1 MTVIT
6 RFAPS
11 PTGMLHIGGARTAL
25 FNYLFARHM
34 GGQFKLRIEDTDA
47 ARNSEAAYSAIV
59 DGLKWLGLTL
69 DGDIV
74 YQSKN
79 ADRHR
84 EVALELVKRGQA
96 YYCYT
101 TPEELAQQRAAA
113 EAKGEVFKYD
123 RKWRPQESPSPQRG
137 EDGKGA
143 DLSDILPGS
152 PPPTLPP
159 MGGGNVP
166 VPPLDIK
173 PSIRIKAPL
182 SGEVVVRDA
191 VQGDVVFGADALD
204 DLVILRSDGTPT
216 YNLAVVVDDHDMGI
230 THIIRGDDHLNNA
243 GRQSVIYSAMGWDI
257 PVFAHIPL
265 IHGADGAKLSKR
277 HGATS
282 TTEYAA
288 MGYLPE
294 AMRNYLARL
303 GWSHGDDEIFSDAQ
317 AIEWFTLEHIG
328 KAPAR
333 LDFAKL
339 NHVNAHYLRAT
350 PAEKLA
356 EMIMPQLCPTLPN
369 SPPEG
374 ESTRSFNASVGG
386 HTSKESPDDVVNA
399 TSAPPLGGSYGALG
413 VSELQFLVAAIES
426 VKSKASTLVEL
437 REQLAFY
444 LTAPAAYDEK
454 AAAMLAKNGA
464 NIALILPTLEALAEP
479 WSAESVK
486 AVIHSVSEQTGKKIG
501 ELMPPLR
508 AAIVGAMSGP
518 DMPDAMAILGKGE
531 TISRLKRA
539 NGA

>member
-47 ARNSEAAYSAIV
+47 ARNSDAAYSAIV
-59 DGLKWLGLTL
+59 DGLKWLGLTF

-79 ADRHR
+79 AQRHR
-84 EVALELVKRGQA
+84 EVALELVTRGQA

-101 TPEELAQQRAAA
+101 TPEQLAEQRAAA
-113 EAKGEVFKYD
+113 EAKGEIFKYD
-123 RKWRPQESPSPQRG
+123 RRWRDTRET
-137 EDGKGA
+137 
-143 DLSDILPGS
+143 
-152 PPPTLPP
+152 PPT
-159 MGGGNVP
+159 GVQ
-166 VPPLDIK
+166 

-216 YNLAVVVDDHDMGI
+216 YNLAVVVDDHDMGV
-230 THIIRGDDHLNNA
+230 THVIRGDDHLNNA
-243 GRQSVIYSAMGWDI
+243 GRQSVIYAAMGWEI

-303 GWSHGDDEIFSDAQ
+303 GWGHGDDEIFSDAQ

-328 KAPAR
+328 SSPAR

-350 PAEKLA
+350 PATTLA
-356 EMIMPQLCPTLPN
+356 AL
-369 SPPEG
+369 
-374 ESTRSFNASVGG
+374 
-386 HTSKESPDDVVNA
+386 
-399 TSAPPLGGSYGALG
+399 LG
-413 VSELQFLVAAIES
+413 VDAHYAAAIES
-426 VKSKASTLVEL
+426 VKSKASTLLEL
-437 REQLAFY
+437 KEQLAFY
-444 LTAPAAYDEK
+444 ITAPTSYDEK

-464 NIALILPTLEALAEP
+464 NIALILPALEALAEP
-479 WSAESVK
+479 WSAEGVK
-486 AVIHSVSEQTGKKIG
+486 AAIHDIAQQTGKKIG

-508 AAIVGAMSGP
+508 AAIVGAMNGP
-518 DMPDAMAILGKGE
+518 DMPDAIAILGKTE
-531 TISRLKRA
+531 SITRLKRA
-539 NGA
+539 NNA

>member
-25 FNYLFARHM
+25 FNYLFAKHM
-34 GGQFKLRIEDTDA
+34 GGMFRLRIEDTDA
-47 ARNSEAAYSAIV
+47 ARNSDAAYQAII
-59 DGLKWLGLTL
+59 DGLHWLGLTV

-79 ADRHR
+79 ATRHR
-84 EVALELVKRGQA
+84 EVAEELVKRGEA

-101 TPEELAQQRAAA
+101 TADELKAQREAA
-113 EAKGEVFKYD
+113 EAKGEPFKYD
-123 RKWRPQESPSPQRG
+123 RRWRDTSET
-137 EDGKGA
+137 
-143 DLSDILPGS
+143 
-152 PPPTLPP
+152 PPAGTPA
-159 MGGGNVP
+159 
-166 VPPLDIK
+166 
-173 PSIRIKAPL
+173 SIRIKAPL
-182 SGEVVVRDA
+182 AGEVIVRDV
-191 VQGDVVFGADALD
+191 VQGDVRFAASELD

-230 THIIRGDDHLNNA
+230 THVVRGDDHLNNA
-243 GRQSVIYSAMGWDI
+243 GRQSVIYAAMGWDI
-257 PVFAHIPL
+257 PTFAHIPL

-288 MGYLPE
+288 MGYLPV

-303 GWSHGDDEIFSDAQ
+303 GWGHGDDEIFSDAE

-339 NHVNAHYLRAT
+339 NHVNAHYLRAL
-350 PAEKLA
+350 PGAELA
-356 EMIMPQLCPTLPN
+356 ACM
-369 SPPEG
+369 G
-374 ESTRSFNASVGG
+374 VDARY
-386 HTSKESPDDVVNA
+386 A
-399 TSAPPLGGSYGALG
+399 T
-413 VSELQFLVAAIES
+413 AIES

-437 REQLAFY
+437 KAQLSFY
-444 LTAPAAYDEK
+444 LTAPTAYDEK
-454 AAAMLAKNGA
+454 ATAMLAKNGA
-464 NIALILPTLEALAEP
+464 NIGLVLPALEALGEP

-486 AVIHSVSEQTGKKIG
+486 AAIHAVAEQSGKKIG

-518 DMPDAMAILGKGE
+518 DIPDAMAILGKAE
-531 TISRLKRA
+531 SLSRLTRA
-539 NGA
+539 QA

>member
-34 GGQFKLRIEDTDA
+34 GGQFKLRVEDTDA
-47 ARNSEAAYSAIV
+47 ARNSEASYQAIL
-59 DGLKWLGLTL
+59 DGLKWLGVSY
-69 DGDIV
+69 DGEVI
-74 YQSKN
+74 YQRLN
-79 ADRHR
+79 EARHR
-84 EVALELVKRGQA
+84 EVALELVKRGGA

-101 TPEELAQQRAAA
+101 TPEELAEQRAAA
-113 EAKGEVFKYD
+113 EAKGEAFKYD
-123 RKWRPQESPSPQRG
+123 RKWRDSNET
-137 EDGKGA
+137 
-143 DLSDILPGS
+143 
-152 PPPTLPP
+152 PPA
-159 MGGGNVP
+159 GV
-166 VPPLDIK
+166 K

-182 SGEVVVRDA
+182 TGEVVVKDA
-191 VQGDVVFGADALD
+191 VQGDVHFGPDALD

-216 YNLAVVVDDHDMGI
+216 YNLAVVVDDHDMGV
-230 THIIRGDDHLNNA
+230 THVIRGDDHLNNA
-243 GRQSVIYSAMGWDI
+243 GRQSVIYQAMGWDV

-277 HGATS
+277 HGATG

-303 GWSHGDDEIFSDAQ
+303 GWGHGDDEIFSDAQ

-328 KAPAR
+328 KAPSR

-339 NHVNAHYLRAT
+339 NHVNAHYIRLKTGAELAALLDVPAT
-350 PAEKLA
+350 MA
-356 EMIMPQLCPTLPN
+356 
-369 SPPEG
+369 
-374 ESTRSFNASVGG
+374 
-386 HTSKESPDDVVNA
+386 
-399 TSAPPLGGSYGALG
+399 
-413 VSELQFLVAAIES
+413 AAIES
-426 VKSKASTLVEL
+426 VKVKVSTLVEL
-437 REQLAFY
+437 KEAIGFY
-444 LTAPAAYDEK
+444 LNAPTSYDEK

-464 NIALILPTLEALAEP
+464 NIPLLLPALEALAEP

-486 AVIHSVSEQTGKKIG
+486 GAIQAVAEQTGKKIG

-518 DMPDAMAILGKGE
+518 DIPDAMAILGKIE
-531 TISRLKRA
+531 SLARLKRA
-539 NGA
+539 VA

>member
-1 MTVIT
+1 MKVIT

-34 GGQFKLRIEDTDA
+34 GGEFKLRIEDTDE
-47 ARNSEAAYSAIV
+47 ARNSDAAYAAIV
-59 DGLKWLGLTL
+59 DGLKWLGLQH
-69 DGDIV
+69 DGAIV

-84 EVALELVKRGQA
+84 EVALELVKSGGA

-101 TPEELAQQRAAA
+101 TQEELAEQRAAA

-123 RKWRPQESPSPQRG
+123 RHWRDSG
-137 EDGKGA
+137 ET
-143 DLSDILPGS
+143 
-152 PPPTLPP
+152 PPA
-159 MGGGNVP
+159 GV
-166 VPPLDIK
+166 K
-173 PSIRIKAPL
+173 PSVRIKAPL
-182 SGEVVVRDA
+182 TGDVVVHDA

-216 YNLAVVVDDHDMGI
+216 YNLAVVVDDHDMGV
-230 THIIRGDDHLNNA
+230 THVIRGDDHLNNA
-243 GRQSVIYSAMGWDI
+243 GRQTVIYNAMGWDV

-282 TTEYAA
+282 TTEYAN

-303 GWSHGDDEIFSDAQ
+303 GWGHGDDEIFSDEQ

-328 KAPAR
+328 KAPSR

-339 NHVNAHYLRAT
+339 NHVNAHHLRLKT
-350 PAEKLA
+350 GAELA
-356 EMIMPQLCPTLPN
+356 EI
-369 SPPEG
+369 
-374 ESTRSFNASVGG
+374 
-386 HTSKESPDDVVNA
+386 
-399 TSAPPLGGSYGALG
+399 LG
-413 VSELQFLVAAIES
+413 VPVSLAAAIES
-426 VKSKASTLVEL
+426 VKVKVSTLLEL
-437 REQLAFY
+437 KEAIGFY
-444 LTAPAAYDEK
+444 LNAPTAYDEK

-464 NIALILPTLEALAEP
+464 NIPLLLPALEALAEP
-479 WSAESVK
+479 WSVESVK
-486 AVIHSVSEQTGKKIG
+486 AAIHTVAEQSGKKIG

-518 DMPDAMAILGKGE
+518 DIPDAMAILGKAE
-531 TISRLKRA
+531 SLARLKRA
-539 NGA
+539 AA

>member
-1 MTVIT
+1 MTVVT

-47 ARNSEAAYSAIV
+47 ARNSDAAYQAIV
-59 DGLKWLGLTL
+59 DGLKWLGLTF

-79 ADRHR
+79 AERHR

-101 TPEELAQQRAAA
+101 SAATLADQRAAA
-113 EAKGEVFKYD
+113 EAKGEVFRYN
-123 RKWRPQESPSPQRG
+123 RAWRDAAPDFEN
-137 EDGKGA
+137 
-143 DLSDILPGS
+143 SDDKLAP
-152 PPPTLPP
+152 
-159 MGGGNVP
+159 
-166 VPPLDIK
+166 

-182 SGEVVVRDA
+182 TGEVVVRDA
-191 VQGDVVFGADALD
+191 VQGDVHFVPDALD

-216 YNLAVVVDDHDMGI
+216 YNLAVVVDDHDMGV

-243 GRQSVIYSAMGWDI
+243 GRQSVIYRAMGWDI

-282 TTEYAA
+282 TTEYAD

-303 GWSHGDDEIFSDAQ
+303 GWGHGDDEIFTDAQ

-328 KAPAR
+328 KAPSR

-339 NHVNAHYLRAT
+339 NHVNAHYLRT
-350 PAEKLA
+350 RPAAELA
-356 EMIMPQLCPTLPN
+356 
-369 SPPEG
+369 
-374 ESTRSFNASVGG
+374 
-386 HTSKESPDDVVNA
+386 
-399 TSAPPLGGSYGALG
+399 ALMG
-413 VSELQFLVAAIES
+413 VDARFADAIES

-437 REQLAFY
+437 KSQVQFY
-444 LTAPAAYDEK
+444 LVAPTNYDEK
-454 AAAMLAKNGA
+454 AAATLAKGKE
-464 NIALILPTLEALAEP
+464 TLVLVTRVLEEGVHIEWTAEALKHEFTIIVDQL
-479 WSAESVK
+479 S
-486 AVIHSVSEQTGKKIG
+486 KKIG
-501 ELMPPLR
+501 EIMPPLR
-508 AAIVGAMSGP
+508 AALVGTMSGP
-518 DMPDAMAILGKGE
+518 DVPVIMAILGKTE
-531 TISRLKRA
+531 SLARLKRA
-539 NGA
+539 LAH

>member
-34 GGQFKLRIEDTDA
+34 GGQFKLRIEDTDT
-47 ARNSEAAYSAIV
+47 ARNSDAAYAAII
-59 DGLKWLGLTL
+59 DGLKWLGLNF
-69 DGDIV
+69 DGDII

-79 ADRHR
+79 VERHR
-84 EVALELVKRGQA
+84 LVAMQLVEKGEA

-101 TPEELAQQRAAA
+101 TQEQLAEQRVAA
-113 EAKGEVFKYD
+113 EARGEVFKYN
-123 RKWRPQESPSPQRG
+123 RRWRNISPDFQ
-137 EDGKGA
+137 
-143 DLSDILPGS
+143 GS
-152 PPPTLPP
+152 ETLPP
-159 MGGGNVP
+159 AGV
-166 VPPLDIK
+166 K

-182 SGEVVVRDA
+182 TGEVVVRDA

-216 YNLAVVVDDHDMGI
+216 YNLAVVVDDHDMGV
-230 THIIRGDDHLNNA
+230 THVIRGDDHLNNA
-243 GRQSVIYSAMGWDI
+243 GRQTVIYNAMGWQV

-303 GWSHGDDEIFSDAQ
+303 GWGHGDDEIFNDEQ

-328 KAPAR
+328 KAPSR

-339 NHVNAHYLRAT
+339 NHVNAHYVRLKT
-350 PAEKLA
+350 GAELA
-356 EMIMPQLCPTLPN
+356 EL
-369 SPPEG
+369 
-374 ESTRSFNASVGG
+374 
-386 HTSKESPDDVVNA
+386 
-399 TSAPPLGGSYGALG
+399 LG
-413 VSELQFLVAAIES
+413 VPASMGAAIES
-426 VKSKASTLVEL
+426 VKVKVSTLVEL
-437 REQLAFY
+437 KEAIHFY
-444 LTAPAAYDEK
+444 LTAPTAYDEK
-454 AAAMLAKNGA
+454 AAATLAKNGA
-464 NIALILPTLEALAEP
+464 NIPLILPALEALAEP
-479 WSAESVK
+479 WSAEAVK
-486 AVIHSVSEQTGKKIG
+486 GAINDVATASGKKIG

-518 DMPDAMAILGKGE
+518 DIPDAMAILGKAE
-531 TISRLKRA
+531 SLARLKRA
-539 NGA
+539 TKNL